1 MWNDLASFALD
12 SSLNEWIAATYWLW
26 PVLEILHFIGLSLL
40 FGGLLI
46 VDLRMLGWFAS
57 LQQLR
62 VNKLLPLVICGFAIN
77 LITGVLFYF
86 GDPARY
92 SANIAF
98 KIKMGL
104 ILLAGCNALFH
115 HVLLVR
121 SVPAQTEVLS
131 QPFQKFS
138 AVISLLAW
146 LGVLLFGRLIP
157 YIGTG

>member
-12 SSLNEWIAATYWLW
+12 SRLNEWIAATYWLW

-121 SVPAQTEVLS
+121 SARDQTEVLS
-131 QPFQKFS
+131 QPFQKIS